1 MGCLLL
7 SAVGMTYR
15 CFPLDSFGVN
25 VFDLYEVNELLLA
38 GLRNPALLA
47 SS

>member
-15 CFPLDSFGVN
+15 CFLLGSFGVN
-25 VFDLYEVNELLLA
+25 GFDLCEVNELLLA
-38 GLRNPALLA
+38 GLRNPTLLA